1 MQMLI
6 YLFTLV
12 SNGKAR
18 YGDAIPAGVLYM
30 PAKASAFTAERGK
43 DLSKQ
48 GNPNDKK
55 MQGFVLENADVIVAM
70 EHDGDGVYIPARID
84 KDGNIKGKT
93 LDLRELSKLWDTVDE
108 NLVNMGEE
116 LHRGSISALP
126 AQGKN
131 YKEICSKC
139 EYWNICT
146 HENNMPAR
154 ELDDNRKFGEGDEEW
169 ESSGRLISSTR

>member
-1 MQMLI
+1 
-6 YLFTLV
+6 
-12 SNGKAR
+12 
-18 YGDAIPAGVLYM
+18 
-30 PAKASAFTAERGK
+30 
-43 DLSKQ
+43 
-48 GNPNDKK
+48 

-126 AQGKN
+126 AQAKTTRKSARNANIGTSARMKIICLQENWTITENSERGMKN
-131 YKEICSKC
+131 GSQV
-139 EYWNICT
+139 
-146 HENNMPAR
+146 
-154 ELDDNRKFGEGDEEW
+154 DD
-169 ESSGRLISSTR
+169 

>member
-1 MQMLI
+1 M
-6 YLFTLV
+6 
-12 SNGKAR
+12 
-18 YGDAIPAGVLYM
+18 
-30 PAKASAFTAERGK
+30 
-43 DLSKQ
+43 
-48 GNPNDKK
+48 
-55 MQGFVLENADVIVAM
+55 LENADVIVAM

-93 LDLRELSKLWDTVDE
+93 LDLRELSKLWDKVDE

-116 LHRGSISALP
+116 LHRGSIPALP

-146 HENNMPAR
+146 HENNMPVR
-154 ELDDNRKFGEGDEEW
+154 ELNDNLKLGEGAE
-169 ESSGRLISSTR
+169 